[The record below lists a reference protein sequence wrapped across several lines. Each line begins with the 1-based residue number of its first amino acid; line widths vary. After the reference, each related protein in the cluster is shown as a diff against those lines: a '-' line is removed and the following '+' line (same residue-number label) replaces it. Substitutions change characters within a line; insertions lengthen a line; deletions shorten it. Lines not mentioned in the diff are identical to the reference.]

1 MNFVM
6 KEDICKRITIIR
18 NNLGM
23 NKNEFANFLEI
34 TPQYLGTIESGEN
47 CLSVEKIILLSQKA
61 NISTDYILLGR
72 EHVIDENMIKDIL
85 SINEEQLDLCL
96 SIIRSIVTIIN
107 SNK

>member
-1 MNFVM
+1 MR
-6 KEDICKRITIIR
+6 EDICKRITIIR

-34 TPQYLGTIESGEN
+34 TPQYLGTIESGDN
-47 CLSVEKIILLSQKA
+47 CLSVEKIILLAQKA

-72 EHVIDENMIKDIL
+72 EHIIDENMIKDIL

-96 SIIRSIVTIIN
+96 SMIRSIVTIIN

>member
-1 MNFVM
+1 M

-34 TPQYLGTIESGEN
+34 TPQYLGTIESGDN

-85 SINEEQLDLCL
+85 SINEDQLDLCL

>member
-1 MNFVM
+1 M

-34 TPQYLGTIESGEN
+34 TPQYLGTIESGDN

-72 EHVIDENMIKDIL
+72 KHVIDENMIKDIL
-85 SINEEQLDLCL
+85 SINEDQLDLCL

>member
-1 MNFVM
+1 MNFVV

-34 TPQYLGTIESGEN
+34 TPQYLGTIESGDN

-85 SINEEQLDLCL
+85 SINEDQLDLCL

>member
-1 MNFVM
+1 M

-85 SINEEQLDLCL
+85 SINEDQLDLCL

>member
-1 MNFVM
+1 M

-34 TPQYLGTIESGEN
+34 TPQYLGTIESGDN

>member
-1 MNFVM
+1 M

-34 TPQYLGTIESGEN
+34 TPQYLGTIESGDN

-107 SNK
+107 YNK